1 MPSMTMTEREL
12 QAAVIDLAKLGG
24 WLYMHITDSRKSAAV
39 GFPDLVLVHKTT
51 GRAIY
56 AELKSAK
63 GRLRPEQQEWIC
75 ALTRGAHEAYTWRPE
90 HLQSGAIQ
98 AVLLGERSVAA

>member
-1 MPSMTMTEREL
+1 VTSMTMSEREL
-12 QAAVIDLAKLGG
+12 QSAVIDLARRCGF
-24 WLYMHITDSRKSAAV
+24 LYMHITDSRKSAAV

-63 GRLRPEQQEWIC
+63 GRLRPEQHEWIN
-75 ALTRGAHEAYTWRPE
+75 ALCRGAHEAVIWRPE
-90 HLQSGAIQ
+90 DWQSGAIQ
-98 AVLLGERSVAA
+98 AALLSERKAA